1 MVRSAVAKKRSY
13 RWDSRPF
20 VWCIMIYNIIFSFFI
35 LIYPEVSWYTVY
47 FSHFYFYLSWS
58 VMIYN
63 ILFSFFSYLSW
74 CHDMQYTFLFFYP
87 YLTRSVIFFSFK
99 FLIILIHDIQY
110 IQNSIHNYPVMTYN
124 TFLFLSTPASC

>member
-35 LIYPEVSWYTVY
+35 LICPEVSWYTIY

-74 CHDMQYTFLFFYP
+74 CHDMQYTFLFFIPFFIPIYP
-87 YLTRSVIFFSFK
+87 EVPWYTIYFFSFL
-99 FLIILIHDIQY
+99 FLIILILNCHDMQY
-110 IQNSIHNYPVMTYN
+110 ILQNSIHI
-124 TFLFLSTPASC
+124 